1 MDTLFHILKETNCN
15 EIMQGC
21 NVWLLFFVFFFYPH
35 VTSAVDGTSI
45 NVENNSCATEMR
57 ATLNGGIFMG
67 HLSLHRVLL

>member
-1 MDTLFHILKETNCN
+1 MSGFC
-15 EIMQGC
+15 
-21 NVWLLFFVFFFYPH
+21 FFVFFYPH